1 MLKRHLTTCL
11 LLIATLVTGPL
22 QAHFLFI
29 RIGPHAEAGRGVEVF
44 FSERAEAGDPLF
56 VPKIAHTKLWM
67 QETAGKFEPLNV
79 RQATDRLRAFLPS
92 RGAVSVVGEC
102 EYGVVKRDVD
112 FLLQYYPK
120 AIAGDPE
127 KLNALQPRPS
137 IPLEIMPRIDG
148 KKITFTVLH
157 KGKPL
162 PQVKL
167 VTVDDD
173 LVNEELTTNDQGQAS
188 WTPEEGSH
196 YCVYTSTIVK
206 QAGKKDDRD
215 YSEIRRFATIAFH
228 WPLVRSGADPEAVAM
243 FQKAIA
249 ARASWKSFPGFTASI
264 EGSVDGRFF
273 TGKAKVDA
281 EGSVELKLDEATA
294 TEWVE
299 SQLGSIVLHRQASS
313 ADGPAPVLRFA
324 DEDYAHPLGRLL
336 TFVGGSFASSYRVK
350 DDQIMVVNR
359 NIGNQNFTITVLD
372 NTKNQEKQFLPRS
385 YVVRYWDAKTGKLN
399 RTQTVLNRW
408 HRTGQFDLPAEL
420 VQIST
425 SASGLTVRSFQLSD
439 HKLLAPE

>member
-1 MLKRHLTTCL
+1 MSKQRLIACL
-11 LLIATLVTGPL
+11 LLIATLVAGPL

-29 RIGPHAEAGRGVEVF
+29 RIGPHAEAGRSVEVF
-44 FSERAEAGDPLF
+44 FSARAEAGDPLF

-67 QETAGKFEPLNV
+67 QETPGKFQPLDV
-79 RQATDRLRAFLPS
+79 QQASDRLRAFLPS

-102 EYGVVKRDVD
+102 EYGVLQRDVA

-120 AIAGDPE
+120 AIAGAPE
-127 KLNALQPRPS
+127 KINALQARPA

-162 PQVKL
+162 PKVKL

-173 LVNEELTTNDQGQAS
+173 LVNEELTTDEQGQAT
-188 WTPEEGSH
+188 WTPEEGYH

-206 QAGKKDDRD
+206 QAGKKKDRS
-215 YSEIRRFATIAFH
+215 YQEIRRFATIAFH
-228 WPLVRSGADPEAVAM
+228 WPLVRSGADAKAVAM

-249 ARASWKSFPGFTASI
+249 ARAAWKSFPGFTADI
-264 EGSVDGRFF
+264 EGTVDGRFF
-273 TGKAKVDA
+273 NGKAKVDP
-281 EGSVELKLDEATA
+281 EGNVELKLDEATA

-299 SQLGSIVLHRQASS
+299 GQLGSIVLHRQASS
-313 ADGPAPVLRFA
+313 SDGPAPVLRFA
-324 DEDYAHPLGRLL
+324 DQDYAHPLGRLL
-336 TFVGGSFASSYRVK
+336 TFVGGNFASSYRVK
-350 DDQIMVVNR
+350 DNQIMVVNR
-359 NIGNQNFTITVLD
+359 NIGDQNFTITVLD
-372 NTKNQEKQFLPRS
+372 NIKNKENQFLPRS
-385 YVVRYWDAKTGKLN
+385 YVIRYWDARTGKLN

-408 HRTGQFDLPAEL
+408 QRIDKLDLPAEL

-425 SASGLTVRSFQLSD
+425 SAAGLTVRTFQLSN
-439 HKLLAPE
+439 HKLLSPK